1 MKIFLVDDDDVF
13 NYLNESIIKI
23 ETPEAEIQTFKS
35 GEEVIDFLHSQ
46 PTGFVVPDIML
57 LDIRMPN
64 MDGFELLEVLATVPE
79 NPFSKTDIYLLSS
92 TLNEKD
98 LERAKRY
105 DLVKSF
111 IGKPLTTDLY
121 LTMLQ
126 ERNRNI

>member
-1 MKIFLVDDDDVF
+1 
-13 NYLNESIIKI
+13 
-23 ETPEAEIQTFKS
+23 
-35 GEEVIDFLHSQ
+35 
-46 PTGFVVPDIML
+46 
-57 LDIRMPN
+57 MPN

>member
-46 PTGFVVPDIML
+46 PTGFVVPDLML

-64 MDGFELLEVLATVPE
+64 MDGFELLEVLAAIPQ
-79 NPFSKTDIYLLSS
+79 NPFSKTNIYLLSS

-98 LERAKRY
+98 LERAKKY
-105 DLVKSF
+105 ELVKSF
-111 IGKPLTTDLY
+111 LGKPLTTDLY
-121 LTMLQ
+121 LSLLK
-126 ERNRNI
+126 ERGSKF

>member
-35 GEEVIDFLHSQ
+35 GEEVIDFLHAQ
-46 PTGFVVPDIML
+46 PTEFVVPDLML

-64 MDGFELLEVLATVPE
+64 MDGFELLEVLAAIPQ
-79 NPFSKTDIYLLSS
+79 NPFSKTNIYLLSS

-98 LERAKRY
+98 LERAKKFE
-105 DLVKSF
+105 LVKSF
-111 IGKPLTTDLY
+111 LGKPLTTDLY
-121 LTMLQ
+121 HSLLQ
-126 ERNRNI
+126 ERGSKF

>member
-35 GEEVIDFLHSQ
+35 GEEVIEFLHSQ
-46 PTGFVVPDIML
+46 PTGLQVPDIML

-64 MDGFELLEVLATVPE
+64 MDGFELLEILATIPE

-98 LERAKRY
+98 LERAKKY
-105 DLVKSF
+105 ELVTSF
-111 IGKPLTTDLY
+111 LGKPLTTDLY
-121 LTMLQ
+121 HSLLQ
-126 ERNRNI
+126 ERGSKF

>member
-46 PTGFVVPDIML
+46 PTGFVVPDLML

-64 MDGFELLEVLATVPE
+64 MDGFELLEVLAAIPQ
-79 NPFSKTDIYLLSS
+79 NPFSKTNIYLLSS

-98 LERAKRY
+98 LERAKKY
-105 DLVKSF
+105 ELVKSF
-111 IGKPLTTDLY
+111 LGKPLTTDLY
-121 LTMLQ
+121 HSLLQ
-126 ERNRNI
+126 ERGSKF

>member
-46 PTGFVVPDIML
+46 PTGFIVPDIIL

>member
-13 NYLNESIIKI
+13 NYLNESIIKK

-35 GEEVIDFLHSQ
+35 GEEVVDFLHAQ
-46 PTGFVVPDIML
+46 QTGFVVPDIML

-64 MDGFELLEVLATVPE
+64 MDGFELLEILAEIPE
-79 NPFSKTDIYLLSS
+79 NPFSKTNIYLLSS

-98 LERAKRY
+98 LESAKRY

-111 IGKPLTTDLY
+111 LGKPLTTDLY
-121 LTMLQ
+121 LTLLQ
-126 ERNRNI
+126 EWKRSI